1 MAAINADRRRQSGL
15 ATSMLSEGLSK
26 GPRDEIDTRDDEENE
41 ILGGVSLLKWSYRPC
56 SFLEL

>member
-41 ILGGVSLLKWSYRPC
+41 ILGGVSQIGRAHV
-56 SFLEL
+56 